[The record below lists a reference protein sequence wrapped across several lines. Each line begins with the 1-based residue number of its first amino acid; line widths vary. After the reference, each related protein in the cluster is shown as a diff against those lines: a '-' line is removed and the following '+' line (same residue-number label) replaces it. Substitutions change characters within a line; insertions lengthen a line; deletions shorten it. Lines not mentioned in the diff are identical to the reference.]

1 MRKGCDQRWNLVNT
15 GPGLRL
21 WEGHSE
27 RERLEMRKE
36 QAIRESQEEA
46 RRLAQARRFRRIR
59 SLTLAQVAFMAAG
72 LIFALLLALAAIH

>member
-1 MRKGCDQRWNLVNT
+1 MNT

-21 WEGHSE
+21 WEGLSE

-36 QAIRESQEEA
+36 RAIQESQAEAQRLARA
-46 RRLAQARRFRRIR
+46 RRYRRLR
-59 SLTLAQVAFMAAG
+59 SLTACQVVFIAAG